1 MTKLYLAIPCYNE
14 EEVLRDSAEKLLNKY
29 STMMAEGK
37 ISADS
42 RIVFI
47 DDGSK
52 DRTWEIISE
61 LHTENPIF
69 QGIKLSRNR
78 GHQNALL
85 CGLMTLKDKADAV
98 ISIDADLQD
107 DINTFDEMV
116 AKYEDGCDVVYGV
129 RSKRETDTFFKRF
142 TAEGFYKIL
151 NHMGA
156 KVIFNHADFRLMS
169 KRALNAFSLY
179 KETNI
184 FLRGMVP
191 MIGFKSDIVTYER
204 SERLAGESKYPLKKM
219 LALAWEGI
227 TSLSIQPIRIITW
240 LGAIVFGISLIMIIY
255 SLISFFCGW
264 SFGSAA
270 SIESNILS
278 NPSLSKKIGDNPS
291 EKLDIAQ
298 TATPYYIMTNTDDE
312 NSPFY
317 NDYFYDE
324 YKGSYGGW
332 PVYVA
337 QGLNCGF
344 GTYPETLMPYENSL
358 LGYSNTLKY
367 YSDYHLKEY
376 NQLSNDA
383 NTLKDNIINNGA
395 IGVYYYNLVVTLK
408 IHFLIVIA
416 KKKSKKAMNNLM
428 L

>member
-29 STMMAEGK
+29 NTMMSEHK
-37 ISADS
+37 ITFDS
-42 RIVFI
+42 KIVFI

-52 DRTWEIISE
+52 DRTWQIISE
-61 LHTENPIF
+61 LHSENPVF

-107 DINTFDEMV
+107 DINVFDEMV

-169 KRALNAFSLY
+169 KRALDAFAEY
-179 KETNI
+179 KETNL

-191 MIGFKSDIVTYER
+191 LIGYKSDVVQYER

-227 TSLSIQPIRIITW
+227 TSLSTQPIRFITK
-240 LGAIVFGISLIMIIY
+240 LGVFNMLLGCALLIY
-255 SLISFFCGW
+255 SIVRLFIGQSAISW
-264 SFGSAA
+264 V
-270 SIESNILS
+270 ILS
-278 NPSLSKKIGDNPS
+278 AVVGLCGVSLVSLGVVGEYIGKIYLETKHRPRYIV
-291 EKLDIAQ
+291 EK
-298 TATPYYIMTNTDDE
+298 YI
-312 NSPFY
+312 
-317 NDYFYDE
+317 
-324 YKGSYGGW
+324 K
-332 PVYVA
+332 
-337 QGLNCGF
+337 
-344 GTYPETLMPYENSL
+344 
-358 LGYSNTLKY
+358 
-367 YSDYHLKEY
+367 
-376 NQLSNDA
+376 
-383 NTLKDNIINNGA
+383 
-395 IGVYYYNLVVTLK
+395 
-408 IHFLIVIA
+408 
-416 KKKSKKAMNNLM
+416 
-428 L
+428 

>member
-116 AKYEDGCDVVYGV
+116 AKYENGCDVVYGV

-191 MIGFKSDIVTYER
+191 MIGGILELIG
-204 SERLAGESKYPLKKM
+204 RLAVILLFAKDYGYPAVC
-219 LALAWEGI
+219 LASPVAWILAGI
-227 TSLSIQPIRIITW
+227 PN
-240 LGAIVFGISLIMIIY
+240 M
-255 SLISFFCGW
+255 
-264 SFGSAA
+264 AA
-270 SIESNILS
+270 
-278 NPSLSKKIGDNPS
+278 
-291 EKLDIAQ
+291 
-298 TATPYYIMTNTDDE
+298 Y
-312 NSPFY
+312 
-317 NDYFYDE
+317 
-324 YKGSYGGW
+324 
-332 PVYVA
+332 
-337 QGLNCGF
+337 
-344 GTYPETLMPYENSL
+344 L
-358 LGYSNTLKY
+358 LWKRRTK
-367 YSDYHLKEY
+367 
-376 NQLSNDA
+376 
-383 NTLKDNIINNGA
+383 
-395 IGVYYYNLVVTLK
+395 NLL
-408 IHFLIVIA
+408 
-416 KKKSKKAMNNLM
+416 
-428 L
+428 